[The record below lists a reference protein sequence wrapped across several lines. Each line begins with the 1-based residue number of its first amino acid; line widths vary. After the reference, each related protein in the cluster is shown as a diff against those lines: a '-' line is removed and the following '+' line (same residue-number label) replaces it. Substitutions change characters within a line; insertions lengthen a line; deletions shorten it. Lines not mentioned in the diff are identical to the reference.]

1 MAVLETGRAAAE
13 EPADHPEKFM
23 PRHLRLLLL
32 AVSCLAS
39 SAAAAQDKSGVP
51 FPAEAQGVW
60 TRDVESCASK
70 TDLKGE
76 APLRIAVEGR
86 EWTEEG
92 SIGRARSVTQIAK
105 DPPTWRLQVSE
116 DSEGETFDYTVILV
130 KIGKELATVSHATVD
145 GEKTP
150 LVHSYRKCG

>member
-1 MAVLETGRAAAE
+1 MAVLETSRAAAE

-23 PRHLRLLLL
+23 RRHLRLLLL

-39 SAAAAQDKSGVP
+39 SAAAAQDKSGVA
-51 FPAEAQGVW
+51 FPAEAQGIW

-70 TDLKGE
+70 KDLRGE
-76 APLRIAVEGR
+76 EPIRIAVDGE

-92 SIGRARSVTQIAK
+92 SIGRARSVTQIAE

>member
-1 MAVLETGRAAAE
+1 MSRC
-13 EPADHPEKFM
+13 
-23 PRHLRLLLL
+23 LRLLFL
-32 AVSCLAS
+32 AFSCVSSPAL
-39 SAAAAQDKSGVP
+39 AAQDKAGMP
-51 FPAEAQGVW
+51 YPAEAQGVW
-60 TRDVESCASK
+60 TRDVESCTSK
-70 TDLKGE
+70 KDLRGE
-76 APLRIAVEGR
+76 DPIRIAVEGG

-92 SIGRARSVTQIAK
+92 SIGRAGAITQIAK

-150 LVHSYRKCG
+150 LVHTYRKCG

>member
-1 MAVLETGRAAAE
+1 MAVLERGWGRQKRRPTIRRE
-13 EPADHPEKFM
+13 FMSCYLPA
-23 PRHLRLLLL
+23 LLL
-32 AVSCLAS
+32 AVSCLAPT
-39 SAAAAQDKSGVP
+39 ALAAQDKSGVP

-70 TDLKGE
+70 KDLRGE
-76 APLRIAVEGR
+76 DPIRIAVEGG

-92 SIGRARSVTQIAK
+92 GIGRARSVTQIAK
-105 DPPTWRLQVSE
+105 DPPTWRLQITE
-116 DSEGETFDYTVILV
+116 DSEGETFDYTLVLV

-150 LVHSYRKCG
+150 LVHTYRKCG